1 MKRPW
6 VHDEGATVDKQYYWS
21 ALLFGW
27 PIKKCTA
34 VIGVSNMIEFFKQD
48 VDTGKRDLVEVA
60 MEMMREICHTMSS
73 IQSGLQFL
81 VPYK

>member
-1 MKRPW
+1 M
-6 VHDEGATVDKQYYWS
+6 HDEGATVDKQYNWS
-21 ALLFGW
+21 ALLLW

-48 VDTGKRDLVEVA
+48 VDTGKRDMVDVA
-60 MEMMREICHTMSS
+60 MEIMREICHTRSS
-73 IQSGLQFL
+73 IQSGLHFL